1 MGNIWDTFFQM
12 AKQRL
17 HWTKASKEGFI
28 IQSYCNEREI
38 LEKNLISTPLTKGLR
53 VFKSQ
58 GQWEI

>member
-1 MGNIWDTFFQM
+1 MGNVWDTFFQM

-38 LEKNLISTPLTKGLR
+38 LEKNLSSTPPTKGR
-53 VFKSQ
+53 RGFKS
-58 GQWEI
+58 